1 MNSSEEATN
10 FVSLNQAFADAD
22 SPFKELRS
30 LTKTISVDGSDVV
43 YFEEV
48 VRGSLEGRSIVMKSS
63 GKSARKK
70 PSLDELK
77 SFYAESPMHRN
88 TMRVELKVLKTLE
101 VPSPQDA
108 SGLILNNTE
117 LEHSVEQRL
126 GVLAEEK
133 MQENFP
139 LNDALKRSQLIILD
153 KDERSSVPG
162 CKGSYCDY
170 VFNAMSLLAKK
181 SFSKCHSQ
189 VPHHRAVLFRIP
201 RKWIDQD
208 KVDMLLSSTS
218 CPKPNIPGASE
229 GHLHSDNSP
238 AHNSTVLP
246 RISMG
251 AGCVGS
257 PVRQKKDENPAAYIH
272 FRSSASSYDA
282 LNVCENCFKIYGA
295 LHNIKKHQ
303 ESQKKQLGINIVDHN
318 LASSTTSSNP
328 KLMSPMTNISSSSSM
343 TPEQK
348 KAETSTVA
356 AAPSD
361 AVVRFASSP
370 KTDIAKTTSPTPSS
384 PNQNVVKSTSPLNR
398 SMTRRKGMLGASIQS
413 ESSEAGELPTIDMDW
428 RIKNFSQK
436 QLAGKFAA
444 EPHDTQEGKQVL
456 GALLESESE
465 TQTAD
470 QPNSHEYPVPVPIPV
485 QDAMELTKFL
495 RHNLIDRLWDDVD
508 FQREMRQEK
517 YYFDLCRN
525 WDGKVAVLVVVER
538 ELKLLAP
545 KTLLGMMA
553 VNVKMPG
560 FVNFSLLKSTFTEQR
575 QRKKAMNE
583 AKLRLRALTHGQS
596 RRTSTLVS

>member
-1 MNSSEEATN
+1 
-10 FVSLNQAFADAD
+10 
-22 SPFKELRS
+22 
-30 LTKTISVDGSDVV
+30 
-43 YFEEV
+43 
-48 VRGSLEGRSIVMKSS
+48 
-63 GKSARKK
+63 
-70 PSLDELK
+70 
-77 SFYAESPMHRN
+77 
-88 TMRVELKVLKTLE
+88 
-101 VPSPQDA
+101 
-108 SGLILNNTE
+108 
-117 LEHSVEQRL
+117 
-126 GVLAEEK
+126 
-133 MQENFP
+133 
-139 LNDALKRSQLIILD
+139 
-153 KDERSSVPG
+153 
-162 CKGSYCDY
+162 
-170 VFNAMSLLAKK
+170 MSLLAKK

-218 CPKPNIPGASE
+218 LTKQNIPGDSE
-229 GHLHSDNSP
+229 GNLHSDNSP
-238 AHNSTVLP
+238 AHNYTVLP
-246 RISMG
+246 RISKG

-272 FRSSASSYDA
+272 FRSSASSYDI

-303 ESQKKQLGINIVDHN
+303 ESQKKQLGINVVDLN

-328 KLMSPMTNISSSSSM
+328 KLMSPSVTNISSSSSM

-356 AAPSD
+356 AGPSD
-361 AVVRFASSP
+361 AGVRFASSP
-370 KTDIAKTTSPTPSS
+370 TTDIAKTTSPTPSS

-413 ESSEAGELPTIDMDW
+413 ESSEAGELPTIDMEW

-444 EPHDTQEGKQVL
+444 EPHGIQEGKQVL
-456 GALLESESE
+456 GVLLESESDI
-465 TQTAD
+465 QTAD
-470 QPNSHEYPVPVPIPV
+470 QPNSHEYPVPVPIPI
-485 QDAMELTKFL
+485 QDTTELAKFL
-495 RHNLIDRLWDDVD
+495 RHNLFDRLWDDVD

-525 WDGKVAVLVVVER
+525 WDGKVAVLVVVES

-545 KTLLGMMA
+545 KALLGMMA

-560 FVNFSLLKSTFTEQR
+560 FVNFSLLKSTFSEQR

-583 AKLRLRALTHGQS
+583 AKLRLKAFSHGQS
-596 RRTSTLVS
+596 RRSSTLVS